1 MAYDRFKHEQAI
13 MSCWNVVEDLNT
25 VYQAIMEKDN
35 LTNDQLANVVMGM
48 AELYQLKFETLFEQ
62 FSQSIDPDSF

>member
-1 MAYDRFKHEQAI
+1 

-62 FSQSIDPDSF
+62 FCQSIDPDSF